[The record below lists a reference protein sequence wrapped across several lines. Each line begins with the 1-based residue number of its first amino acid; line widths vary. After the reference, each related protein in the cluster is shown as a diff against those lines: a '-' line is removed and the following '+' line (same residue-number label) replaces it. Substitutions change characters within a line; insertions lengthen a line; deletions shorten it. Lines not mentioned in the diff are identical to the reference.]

1 MASFSFL
8 HAADL
13 HLDSP
18 LIGLSGRSPDFAA
31 RVEDASRTALDA
43 LVQLAID
50 EGCRF
55 VLLSGDVFDGDL
67 RNVRTGLF
75 LVSRLARLREAGV
88 GVYMILGNHDA
99 ENRFMAKLDF
109 SDNVTLFSPR
119 AAHTATL
126 PELDVAIHGRS
137 FPQRDV
143 TENLAQSYPPPVPG
157 AFNIGLLHT
166 ACIGH
171 EGEHAAYA
179 PCSVQQL
186 VNHGYDYWALG
197 HIHDRGVLNE
207 RPYVL
212 YPGNLQ
218 GRSARETGPKGA
230 TLVRVRDGAVESLEH
245 RTLDAVRWAH
255 EPVDVGGTATTADVL
270 DRLRD
275 AMERAGEAAEG
286 RPLALRL
293 TLAGETPLHG
303 ELALRRAELRE
314 EAETIAAGLSADVWL
329 EKLSLATRAPRAAEA
344 APDPTVAGRI
354 QAEIAAL
361 PAEALAERLEARIA
375 EIRTRLPASARA
387 EALVE
392 ALRAEAPARARAL
405 ALALVGEG
413 RDDALR

>member
-67 RNVRTGLF
+67 RNIRAGLF

-88 GVYMILGNHDA
+88 RVYMILGNHDA

-109 SDNVTLFSPR
+109 SDNVTLFSAR

-126 PELDVAIHGRS
+126 PEIDVAIHGRS

-143 TENLAQSYPPPVPG
+143 TENLAQTYPPPVAG

-197 HIHDRGVLNE
+197 HIHDRGLLNE
-207 RPYVL
+207 RPYVV

-218 GRSARETGPKGA
+218 GRSARETGAKGA
-230 TLVRVRDGAVESLEH
+230 TLVRVQDGAVESLEH

-255 EPVDVGGTATTADVL
+255 ERVDVGGATTSAEAL
-270 DRLRD
+270 GRLRD

-314 EAETIAAGLSADVWL
+314 EAETIAAGLSAEVWL
-329 EKLSLATRAPRAAEA
+329 EKLSLATRAPKATEA

-361 PAEALAERLEARIA
+361 PAEALADKLEARIA
-375 EIRTRLPASARA
+375 EIRARLPASARA
-387 EALVE
+387 EALLE